1 MCLGMHLVYAE
12 LTLIIAMLFRS
23 FEFELFETDRSDV
36 DCYFDQ
42 IAPGVKP
49 GSKGVRV
56 TVKNAVA

>member
-12 LTLIIAMLFRS
+12 LSVVIAMLFLTFD
-23 FEFELFETDRSDV
+23 FESFETDRSDV

-56 TVKNAVA
+56 IVKSAVV